1 MNAAAKSPRPAARKR
16 TAARLAAVQALYQME
31 LVDALADAVVEEFLK
46 HRLNPDAPRE
56 EPDFG
61 EADKDLFVE
70 LARGAAAHREAIDT
84 TIAGALSPDWPLP
97 RLEAVLRAILR
108 VGTYELAHRRDVPPE
123 IAINEYVDIAHAFYA
138 GKEPGMVNGVLDK
151 IARDL
156 RPGKMG
162 HGRGGEAAW

>member
-1 MNAAAKSPRPAARKR
+1 
-16 TAARLAAVQALYQME
+16 ME
-31 LVDALADAVVEEFLK
+31 IVNALADAVISEFLA
-46 HRLNPDAPRE
+46 HRLAANSPRE

-61 EADKDLFVE
+61 EADCDLFAE
-70 LARGAAAHREAIDT
+70 LARGTAAQRDAVDR
-84 TIAGALSPDWPLP
+84 TIAAALSPDWPLP

-138 GKEPGMVNGVLDK
+138 GREPGMVNGVLDK

-156 RPGKMG
+156 RPEEMG
-162 HGRGGEAAW
+162 RSRGGEAPR

>member
-1 MNAAAKSPRPAARKR
+1 MNPAAKPPRPAARKR

-31 LVDALADAVVEEFLK
+31 LVGLPADTVVEEFLA
-46 HRLNPDAPRE
+46 HRLNPEAQHE

-61 EADKDLFVE
+61 EAHKDLFVE
-70 LARGAAAHREAIDT
+70 LARGAAAHGEAIDN
-84 TIAGALSPDWPLP
+84 TIVGALSPDWPLA

-108 VGTYELAHRRDVPPE
+108 VGTYELTHRRDVPPE

-151 IARDL
+151 VARDL
-156 RPGKMG
+156 RPEEMG
-162 HGRGGEAAW
+162 RSRGGKTAW

>member
-1 MNAAAKSPRPAARKR
+1 MNAAAKSPRPTARKR

-31 LVDALADAVVEEFLK
+31 LVGAQADAVVEEFLK

-56 EPDFG
+56 EPNFG

-70 LARGAAAHREAIDT
+70 LTRGAAARREAIDS
-84 TIAGALSPDWPLP
+84 TIAGALSPDWPLA

-108 VGTYELAHRRDVPPE
+108 VGTYELVHRRDVPPE

-151 IARDL
+151 IARNL
-156 RPGKMG
+156 RPEEMG
-162 HGRGGEAAW
+162 HSRGGEAAW

>member
-1 MNAAAKSPRPAARKR
+1 MSAAAKSPRLAARKR

-31 LVDALADAVVEEFLK
+31 IVSAAADTVIDEFLA

-61 EADKDLFVE
+61 EADRMLFAE
-70 LARGAAAHREAIDT
+70 LARGAAAQRESGDRA
-84 TIAGALSPDWPLP
+84 IAGALSPDWPLL

-108 VGTYELAHRRDVPPE
+108 VGTYELAHCRDVPPE
-123 IAINEYVDIAHAFYA
+123 IAINEYVDIAHAFFA
-138 GKEPGMVNGVLDK
+138 GKEPGMVNAVLDK

-156 RPGKMG
+156 RPEEMG
-162 HGRGGEAAW
+162 RARGGEATR

>member
-1 MNAAAKSPRPAARKR
+1 VSGAAKSPRPAARKR

-31 LVDALADAVVEEFLK
+31 IVGTPTDTVVDEFLV
-46 HRLNPDAPRE
+46 HRLNADASRE

-61 EADKDLFVE
+61 EADRTLFAE
-70 LARGAAAHREAIDT
+70 LTRGAAEQRDAVDH

-108 VGTYELAHRRDVPPE
+108 VGVYELAHRRDVPPE

-138 GKEPGMVNGVLDK
+138 GKEPGLVNGVLDK
-151 IARDL
+151 IARNL
-156 RPGKMG
+156 RPEEMG
-162 HGRGGEAAW
+162 RSRGGETAR

>member
-1 MNAAAKSPRPAARKR
+1 VNPPAKSPRPAARKR

-31 LVDALADAVVEEFLK
+31 LAELPADTVIAEFLA
-46 HRLNPDAPRE
+46 HRLNPEAPRE

-61 EADKDLFVE
+61 EADKNLFGE
-70 LARGAAAHREAIDT
+70 LARGAAAHGDAVDK
-84 TIAGALSPDWPLP
+84 TIAGALSPDWPLA

-156 RPGKMG
+156 RPEEMG
-162 HGRGGEAAW
+162 RGHGGEAAW

>member
-1 MNAAAKSPRPAARKR
+1 VNAAAKSSRRASRKR

-31 LVDALADAVVEEFLK
+31 LVGSPADSVVEEFLT
-46 HRLNPDAPRE
+46 HRLGAGAPRE
-56 EPDFG
+56 EPNFG
-61 EADKDLFVE
+61 EADQDWFVE
-70 LARGAAAHREAIDT
+70 LARGTASRRDAIDT
-84 TIAGALSPDWPLP
+84 MIAGALSPDWPLA
-97 RLEAVLRAILR
+97 RLEAVLRAMLR

-156 RPGKMG
+156 RPEEMG
-162 HGRGGEAAW
+162 RSRGGEAAW

>member
-1 MNAAAKSPRPAARKR
+1 MSAAAKSPRPAARKR
-16 TAARLAAVQALYQME
+16 TAARLAAIQALYQME
-31 LVDALADAVVEEFLK
+31 LAGLSADTVVDEFLA

-56 EPDFG
+56 ELDFG
-61 EADKDLFVE
+61 EADRSLFAE
-70 LARGAAAHREAIDT
+70 LAHGAAAQRDAVDH
-84 TIAGALSPDWPLP
+84 TIAAALSPDWPLA

-156 RPGKMG
+156 RPEEMG
-162 HGRGGEAAW
+162 RNRGGETAR

>member
-1 MNAAAKSPRPAARKR
+1 MNAAAKSPRLAARKR

-31 LVDALADAVVEEFLK
+31 LTGIPADTVVEEFLAY
-46 HRLNPDAPRE
+46 RLKPDTPRD

-61 EADKDLFVE
+61 EADKGLFVE
-70 LARGAAAHREAIDT
+70 LTRGATAQGDAVDRT
-84 TIAGALSPDWPLP
+84 VAGALSPDWPLA

-108 VGTYELAHRRDVPPE
+108 VGVYELAHRRDVPPE

-151 IARDL
+151 VARDL
-156 RPGKMG
+156 RPEEMG
-162 HGRGGEAAW
+162 RGRGGKAAR

>member
-1 MNAAAKSPRPAARKR
+1 MSAAAKSPRPAARKR
-16 TAARLAAVQALYQME
+16 TAARLAAVQAFYQME
-31 LVDALADAVVEEFLK
+31 MVGLPADTVVGEFLAHRLTADAP
-46 HRLNPDAPRE
+46 HE

-61 EADKDLFVE
+61 EADRSLFAE
-70 LARGAAAHREAIDT
+70 LARGAAAHRDAVDRAIV
-84 TIAGALSPDWPLP
+84 AALSPDWPLA

-108 VGTYELAHRRDVPPE
+108 VGTYELAYRRDVPPE

-156 RPGKMG
+156 RPEEMG
-162 HGRGGEAAW
+162 RNRGGKAAR

>member
-1 MNAAAKSPRPAARKR
+1 MNTAAKSPRPTVRKR

-31 LVDALADAVVEEFLK
+31 VVAAPADSVIDEFLRY
-46 HRLNPDAPRE
+46 RLAANAPRE

-61 EADKDLFVE
+61 EADKNLFIE
-70 LARGAAAHREAIDT
+70 LARGAAAHGEAIDK
-84 TIAGALSPDWPLP
+84 TIAGALSPDWPLA

-123 IAINEYVDIAHAFYA
+123 IAINEYIDIAHAFYA

-156 RPGKMG
+156 RPKEMG
-162 HGRGGEAAW
+162 RSRGGEAAW

>member
-1 MNAAAKSPRPAARKR
+1 MNATAKSPHPAARKR

-31 LVDALADAVVEEFLK
+31 LAGLPADTVVEEFLT
-46 HRLNPDAPRE
+46 HRLGPDASRE

-61 EADKDLFVE
+61 EADKTWFAE
-70 LARGAAAHREAIDT
+70 LTRGAATQREAVDQ
-84 TIAGALSPDWPLP
+84 TIADTLSPDWPLA

-156 RPGKMG
+156 RPEEMG
-162 HGRGGEAAW
+162 RSRGGEAAW

>member
-1 MNAAAKSPRPAARKR
+1 MNAAAKSPRPVARKR
-16 TAARLAAVQALYQME
+16 TAARLAAVQALYQIEM
-31 LVDALADAVVEEFLK
+31 VGPPADTVVEEFLA
-46 HRLNPDAPRE
+46 HRLSPNAPRE

-61 EADKDLFVE
+61 EADKNLFVE
-70 LARGAAAHREAIDT
+70 LARGAAAHGEAIDN
-84 TIAGALSPDWPLP
+84 TIAGVLSPDWPLA

-108 VGTYELAHRRDVPPE
+108 IGTYELAHRRDVPPE

-156 RPGKMG
+156 RPEEMG
-162 HGRGGEAAW
+162 RSRGGEAAW

>member
-1 MNAAAKSPRPAARKR
+1 MSATTKSPHATRRKR

-31 LVDALADAVVEEFLK
+31 LVNAPADTVVSEFLA
-46 HRLNPDAPRE
+46 HRLAANSPRE

-61 EADKDLFVE
+61 EADCVLFAD
-70 LARGAAAHREAIDT
+70 LARGTAEQRDAIDR
-84 TIAGALSPDWPLP
+84 TIAAALSPDWPLP

-108 VGTYELAHRRDVPPE
+108 VGAYELAHRRDVPPE
-123 IAINEYVDIAHAFYA
+123 IAINEYVDIAHAFFA

-156 RPGKMG
+156 RPEEMG
-162 HGRGGEAAW
+162 RSRGDKAAR

>member
-31 LVDALADAVVEEFLK
+31 LVGSPADAVVEEFLA
-46 HRLNPDAPRE
+46 HRLVPDAPRE
-56 EPDFG
+56 EPNFG
-61 EADKDLFVE
+61 EADRDLFVE
-70 LARGAAAHREAIDT
+70 LARGAASQRAAIDT
-84 TIAGALSPDWPLP
+84 TIAGALSAGWPLP
-97 RLEAVLRAILR
+97 RIEAVLRAILR
-108 VGTYELAHRRDVPPE
+108 VATYELTHRRDVPPE

-156 RPGKMG
+156 RPEEMG
-162 HGRGGEAAW
+162 QSRGGEAAW

>member
-1 MNAAAKSPRPAARKR
+1 MSAATKSPRPAARKR

-31 LVDALADAVVEEFLK
+31 IVGAPADTVVDEFLA
-46 HRLNPDAPRE
+46 HRLNPDATRE

-61 EADKDLFVE
+61 EADKMLFAE
-70 LARGAAAHREAIDT
+70 LARGAAAQRESVDR

-108 VGTYELAHRRDVPPE
+108 IGTYELAHRRDVPPE

-156 RPGKMG
+156 RPEEMG
-162 HGRGGEAAW
+162 RARGGEAAR

>member
-1 MNAAAKSPRPAARKR
+1 VSAAAKSPRPARKH

-31 LVDALADAVVEEFLK
+31 IVGAPADAVVDEFLA
-46 HRLNPDAPRE
+46 HRLNVGAPRE
-56 EPDFG
+56 ESDFG
-61 EADKDLFVE
+61 EADRTLFAE
-70 LARGAAAHREAIDT
+70 LARGAASQRDAVDR

-123 IAINEYVDIAHAFYA
+123 IAINEYVDIAHAFFA
-138 GKEPGMVNGVLDK
+138 GREPGLVNGVLDK

-156 RPGKMG
+156 RPEEMG
-162 HGRGGEAAW
+162 RAHGGEAAR